1 MKASAPGRQGEKG
14 GRFAGG
20 PGRWVEQLGLLV
32 EVGRSEVVGPAEPD
46 PRRIFKGKIDFRIS
60 RIS

>member
-1 MKASAPGRQGEKG
+1 MGPGRQGERAG
-14 GRFAGG
+14 GHWAVG
-20 PGRWVEQLGLLV
+20 PGRWVQRLGLLG
-32 EVGRSEVVGPAEPD
+32 EVGRSEGVGPAEPD